1 MRQDGESVAADRAWE
16 GDPVYF
22 RVLIG
27 NTDADIDET
36 IAEVVGEAI
45 EQEVGGRDLEFVC
58 CPSLRDVESL
68 ARRQPV
74 ELFVVVLNNLLDCGV
89 ATVLRRLQ
97 ELKAAHRKPIV
108 ALAGFNAS
116 SMSRADF
123 RDAALQAGADAFF
136 WLPFSAEELRAAL
149 GTVTFKS

>member
-1 MRQDGESVAADRAWE
+1 MRQDGEPVAADRTWE

-36 IAEVVGEAI
+36 IADVIGEAI
-45 EQEVGGRDLEFVC
+45 EQETEGRDLEFVC

-74 ELFVVVLNNLLDCGV
+74 DLFVVVLNNLLDCGV
-89 ATVLRRLQ
+89 GTVLRRLQ

-108 ALAGFNAS
+108 AWPPPTPS
-116 SMSRADF
+116 SGSPSRP
-123 RDAALQAGADAFF
+123 RSCG
-136 WLPFSAEELRAAL
+136 LPWGQSPLGLR
-149 GTVTFKS
+149 GP